1 MKTLLKFLLNCIAG
15 GGLGTMNAAAEEVT
29 SSPRKRLRGPATA
42 PAPTIHRPGL
52 VSLQQLAMKLAHQTH
67 LMLPTAQHICWTDR
81 LGDEKNTLVSERGG
95 LERGEG

>member
-1 MKTLLKFLLNCIAG
+1 
-15 GGLGTMNAAAEEVT
+15 
-29 SSPRKRLRGPATA
+29 
-42 PAPTIHRPGL
+42 
-52 VSLQQLAMKLAHQTH
+52 MKLAHQTH